1 MAEEEKTQS
10 GKKHFFFDV
19 DGTLARSHMPIEPSM
34 QKLLQ
39 ALRRTE
45 RTVTAVTGSDLRYI
59 RQSIP
64 CLWTKEGCDFSALA
78 QNGAMAYDATG
89 GSIWERPLDWR
100 RKLEIF
106 QYVAHVLNSESFT
119 VPNADD
125 LVQDRG
131 AQISFSIYGHGAPI
145 GEKEKIDPDMSKRKA
160 MLEKYPFVSDDVEVK
175 IGGTTTFDFF
185 AKGFDKGRNIRDFIA
200 LPQHNWP
207 AEECVYFGDRLE
219 NGGND
224 ATVIGVI
231 DTVSVAGPEDCE
243 EKLREV
249 LGA

>member
-1 MAEEEKTQS
+1 MTPEGQTQS

-19 DGTLARSHMPIEPSM
+19 DGTLARSHMPIDQSM
-34 QKLLQ
+34 QEILQ
-39 ALRRTE
+39 ALRKTG

-78 QNGAMAYDATG
+78 QSGTMAYDATG
-89 GSIWERPLDWR
+89 GIIWERPLDWR

-106 QYVAHVLNSESFT
+106 QYIAHVLDSESFA

-131 AQISFSIYGHGAPI
+131 AQISFSIYGHNAPI
-145 GEKEKIDPDMSKRKA
+145 GEKEKIDPDMSVRRA
-160 MLEKYPFVSDDVEVK
+160 LLEKYPFVSDSVEVK

-207 AEECVYFGDRLE
+207 PGECVYFGDRLDT
-219 NGGND
+219 GGND
-224 ATVIGVI
+224 ATVVGVI
-231 DTVSVAGPEDCE
+231 DTVAVVDPKDCE
-243 EKLREV
+243 EKLRKV